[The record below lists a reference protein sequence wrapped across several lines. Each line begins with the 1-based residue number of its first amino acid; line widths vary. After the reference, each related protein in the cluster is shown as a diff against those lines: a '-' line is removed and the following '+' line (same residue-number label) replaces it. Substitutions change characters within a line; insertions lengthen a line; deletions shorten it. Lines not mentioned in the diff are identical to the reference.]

1 MVVNVVKLIP
11 TRGCYLRVRRE
22 RLLCVVSGYDG

>member
-1 MVVNVVKLIP
+1 VDNVVKLIP

-22 RLLCVVSGYDG
+22 RVLGVVSGYDG